1 MYQTMIFIG
10 RLGRDPEM
18 RFSPKG
24 EPVTS
29 FSVAVDDGYG
39 ESKKTL
45 WLRVSV
51 WGKQA
56 EACNQYLKKGKMVL
70 VEGRMIA
77 DAATGG
83 PRIFQ
88 KKDGTWAASFEVNA
102 STVKFLGGKDEAE
115 AGPEFVSDEV
125 PF

>member
-29 FSVAVDDGYG
+29 FSVAMDDGYG